1 MIVALK
7 SHGHDRIAPADPAA
21 VGRRERGKQEKR
33 ARIKAAA
40 RALFAEKGFDA
51 TTTQEI
57 AARADIGTGTLFL
70 YAHSKEEILVLV
82 FRDEMDR
89 ECNEAFGSLPRKGS
103 LLDQLM
109 HIYGSLIAFHDR
121 DQGLARVFVKE
132 VLFVK
137 EKNRRTIYE
146 FVEGLIARTAML
158 ADEGKKRGDLDA
170 SVSTQVLAENLFAA
184 YLLRLQKWLGLEE
197 KLAAVEHID
206 QLRESFELQLRG
218 LAPQP
223 QSSGSSRRQATRRRR
238 S

>member
-1 MIVALK
+1 MNTAGKVVGTTRA
-7 SHGHDRIAPADPAA
+7 ATDPAA

-40 RALFAEKGFDA
+40 RALFAEKGFAA

-57 AARADIGTGTLFL
+57 AERADIGTGTLFL
-70 YAHSKEEILVLV
+70 YAQSKEEILVLV

-89 ECNEAFGSLPRKGS
+89 VCEEAFGSLPRKRA

-109 HIYGSLIAFHDR
+109 HLYGSLIAFHDR

-137 EKNRRTIYE
+137 EKNRHSIYD
-146 FVEGLIARTAML
+146 FVEGLIARTALL

-170 SVSTQVLAENLFAA
+170 SVSTQVLAENCFGA
-184 YLLRLQKWLGLEE
+184 YLLRLQKWLGLRE
-197 KLAAVEHID
+197 KLASAEHID
-206 QLRESFELQLRG
+206 RLRESFELQLRG
-218 LAPQP
+218 LAPE
-223 QSSGSSRRQATRRRR
+223 RRSTGRSTRPTTRRR